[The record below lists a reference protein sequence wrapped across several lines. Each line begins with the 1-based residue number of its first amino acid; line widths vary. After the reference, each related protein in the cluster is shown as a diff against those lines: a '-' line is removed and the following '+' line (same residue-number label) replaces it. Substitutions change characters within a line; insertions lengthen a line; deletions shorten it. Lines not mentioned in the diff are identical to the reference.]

1 MPFSPSMCHFCL
13 FTLKISPT
21 LFAFEHMESPPVIV
35 KRTFTCKSFFTDV
48 TVGMAHRFLMLTEGV
63 IEVKPLIAVRAI
75 KAMKGVTVALKSLSS
90 VEKAV
95 AMMAEAVACGALMV
109 F

>member
-1 MPFSPSMCHFCL
+1 M
-13 FTLKISPT
+13 I
-21 LFAFEHMESPPVIV
+21 IQ
-35 KRTFTCKSFFTDV
+35 RTFTCKAFLTDV
-48 TVGMAHRFLMLTEGV
+48 TVGMARRFLMLTEGV
-63 IEVKPLIAVRAI
+63 VEVKPLIAVRAI
-75 KAMKGVTVALKSLSS
+75 KAMKGVMVAFKSLSG